1 MKPNINYTG
10 FKHADVSCWMLGLHG
25 DVELPFSQLSNR
37 KSLKVGWRVME
48 LPVET
53 YCRRS
58 SRGVNLSDSS
68 VRALTSTNYN
78 LFS

>member
-1 MKPNINYTG
+1 MKPDINYTG
-10 FKHADVSCWMLGLHG
+10 FKHADVSRWVLGSTVMG
-25 DVELPFSQLSNR
+25 ELPFSLLSNR

-58 SRGVNLSDSS
+58 SRGVNLSDGN